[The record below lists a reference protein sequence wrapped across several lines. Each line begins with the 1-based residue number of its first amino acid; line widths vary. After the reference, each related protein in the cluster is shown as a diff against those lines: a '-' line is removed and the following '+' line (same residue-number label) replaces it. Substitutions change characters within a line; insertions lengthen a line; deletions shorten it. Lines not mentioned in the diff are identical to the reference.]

1 MTGMSGKSGDRAA
14 LDFGDIEETP
24 APQPPPVDLEAV
36 KETAAKAGFRG
47 TTPPAPSAGGSRE
60 TSRRPRRLKRRRTGR
75 IHQFATRLNE
85 QTLNAIYETAEQ
97 QGITLAEVIE
107 RAMNALKERIQPRPP
122 SNQHEER

>member
-1 MTGMSGKSGDRAA
+1 MTGNTGDRAA

-36 KETAAKAGFRG
+36 KQTAAKAGFRE
-47 TTPPAPSAGGSRE
+47 TTPPAPNPASSRE

-107 RAMNALKERIQPRPP
+107 RAMAALRNEPQRK
-122 SNQHEER
+122 

>member
-1 MTGMSGKSGDRAA
+1 MTANPGERAA
-14 LDFGDIEETP
+14 LDFGDIEETS

-47 TTPPAPSAGGSRE
+47 TTPPAPSVGGSRE

-107 RAMNALKERIQPRPP
+107 RAMAALR
-122 SNQHEER
+122 NQSK